1 MVKAQAIVD
10 KEYPKE
16 TRKNIKK
23 LDLSNKNLEGFLKLE
38 GFSNLEVLNC
48 SNNLLTD
55 IDFADLNPETLK
67 EIDLKNNKLSARFL
81 TCFSKF
87 VNLKSISI
95 DSSFQGSIEPLK
107 NLVKLNNITI
117 AGTNIDHGL
126 EYLPVSVISIGF
138 DGISSEYGTCTPS
151 LPSICKNLGSQKI
164 FAQLKEY
171 FSLTYYTRDSE
182 IHYDVYTTFYR
193 EKDALEAWRI
203 ENIFEYRKKK
213 YEKLEQRI
221 KDNYLSLKSRL
232 TNLEKIFEQQIKPL
246 ELKKSIPPKI
256 KEKKAEIIKTLHLGW
271 DSNAYRHTEIKEMRN
286 KLSDYKKLEQHLE
299 EARNLIIALDDV
311 KFICR
316 EDKKDVYK
324 GAYKHHKTLEEVVG
338 KMSHYYKNSSHEIYY
353 YEIALRECVHG
364 STFVELAKH
373 IAEIRK
379 LTQILL
385 GRQHKLRIV

>member
-1 MVKAQAIVD
+1 MAKAQAIVD

-55 IDFADLNPETLK
+55 IDFAGLDPETIK

-95 DSSFQGSIEPLK
+95 DSSFQGSLEPLK

-138 DGISSEYGTCTPS
+138 DGILPGYGTPS
-151 LPSICKNLGSQKI
+151 LPSSCKNLGSQKI
-164 FAQLKEY
+164 FMQLKEY
-171 FSLTYYTRDSE
+171 FSLTSYTSE
-182 IHYDVYTTFYR
+182 IHYDDYTTFYR

-203 ENIFEYRKKK
+203 ENILEYRKKK

-256 KEKKAEIIKTLHLGW
+256 KEKKAEIITTIHLGW
-271 DSNAYRHTEIKEMRN
+271 DSNAYRHTEIKEMRK
-286 KLSDYKKLEQHLE
+286 KLSDYKNLEQHLD

-311 KFICR
+311 KKFICR
-316 EDKKDVYK
+316 EDNKEVYR
-324 GAYKHHKTLEEVVG
+324 GAYKHQKTMEED
-338 KMSHYYKNSSHEIYY
+338 
-353 YEIALRECVHG
+353 
-364 STFVELAKH
+364 
-373 IAEIRK
+373 
-379 LTQILL
+379 
-385 GRQHKLRIV
+385 